1 MQVPL
6 VELRRHDTDEA
17 TAELRLPPVADLGN
31 VVPFRRPHA
40 RLAEHQVPEEILA
53 PPDRLLPAARRDR
66 RRAVLFALLVA
77 SLALHMALL
86 AVLSR
91 APPPLPGIELA
102 PITVEI
108 VVSDGARPDAGAG
121 ATTPEEEPKGQQQPQ
136 QEPTTTQSPPQVIQP
151 TAPETV
157 AKPPEESPP
166 QVSEPE
172 QAQALEPPA
181 KPPEAPVTDRTPPE
195 DKVPAPPEL
204 APQPP
209 IAQQPRPIETAPPRP
224 ELSVPTQPR
233 EQTEKSPTEPKAA
246 PPPPPKQKPPQ
257 SAEPPRPKQAPAR
270 ENQRPPQGRPDGK
283 ARANEAGARSSSGES
298 ARRSSADPNYAG
310 TVLAQ
315 LARHKRM
322 PAEAQRNHSQGTAT
336 VNFMIDGSGRVGA
349 VRIVRSSGV
358 AILDQEALGLPRRAS
373 PFPPPPGGRPIPI
386 TVPVNFRF

>member
-1 MQVPL
+1 MPL

-40 RLAEHQVPEEILA
+40 RLAEHPTPAEIVTPTERLIPA
-53 PPDRLLPAARRDR
+53 PRRDR
-66 RRAVLFALLVA
+66 RRVLLFALLVA
-77 SLALHMALL
+77 SVALHVVLL

-108 VVSDGARPDAGAG
+108 IVSDGARPDAGAG
-121 ATTPEEEPKGQQQPQ
+121 ATTPNEEPKGQQQPQ
-136 QEPTTTQSPPQVIQP
+136 QEPRTVIQP
-151 TAPETV
+151 TAPETE

-172 QAQALEPPA
+172 RAQTSEPPA
-181 KPPEAPVTDRTPPE
+181 TPPEAPVTDTMPPE
-195 DKVPAPPEL
+195 DKTPAPPEF
-204 APQPP
+204 ARQPP
-209 IAQQPRPIETAPPRP
+209 VAEQPRPTEAAPPRP
-224 ELSVPTQPR
+224 EPSAPTQPR

-246 PPPPPKQKPPQ
+246 PPPPPKQKPAQ
-257 SAEPPRPKQAPAR
+257 SAEPSRLKQAPAR
-270 ENQRPPQGRPDGK
+270 ENGRRPPEQATSRTDGK
-283 ARANEAGARSSSGES
+283 ARAKETGTKPSTAAPSARSTS
-298 ARRSSADPNYAG
+298 DPNYAG

-322 PAEAQRNHSQGTAT
+322 PAEAQRNHSQGMAT
-336 VNFMIDGSGRVGA
+336 INFMIDGSGRVGA
-349 VRIVRSSGV
+349 VRLVRSSGV

-373 PFPPPPGGRPIPI
+373 PFPPPPGGRAQPI